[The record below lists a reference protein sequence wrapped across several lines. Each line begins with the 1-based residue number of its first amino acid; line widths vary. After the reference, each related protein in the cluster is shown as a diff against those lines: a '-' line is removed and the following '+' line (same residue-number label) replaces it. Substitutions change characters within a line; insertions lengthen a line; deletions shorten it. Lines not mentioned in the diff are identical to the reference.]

1 MIPLSVCIIGK
12 NEEKHIEK
20 CLAPLMAYDFEIVY
34 VDTGSTDRTKEIAA
48 KYTDSI
54 YDFVWIDDFSAA
66 RNFSLEK
73 ASRDYV
79 LILDCDEYLTDLDI
93 ESLCAAI
100 EAHPEGVG
108 QILRNSYTGNKIGEN
123 ASIERI
129 DRLFDRRRFHYIY
142 TIHEQVADIR
152 TDATDYERYPVPVT
166 VDHAG
171 YVGTAEEK
179 RKKAE
184 RNNVLLF
191 QEIERN
197 PREPY
202 FYFQAAQSYNLID
215 DCENAYLY
223 YKKAFALP
231 LNPANL
237 WVHVMADN
245 FIKACIRT
253 SREEEAM
260 ALYTPVYDDYAQDA
274 AFLCDMA
281 SLYLNLTPPQPM
293 KAMMEFLKVLQAPVS
308 LMGEDLSGAAL
319 YGMGY
324 CNELLGN
331 LPAANSFYEKAAA
344 KNYPPTSRNQADGCD
359 AKTAP
364 EPENNFSSEAAIHSV
379 QESEDNS
386 DYGTIVPL
394 ISVCII
400 GKNEEKNIEQCLAPL
415 AKRDFEIIYVDTGS
429 EDRTKEL
436 AAKYTDNLYDFEWI
450 GDFSAARN
458 FSISKASHNYV
469 LIIDCDEFLTQI
481 DPAALEQAINE
492 HPRGVG
498 MIQLDNYCESGGGQ
512 ICIPNRLER
521 LFHKRYYHYENP
533 IHEQICEIKTGSTY
547 YERYDAPIVADHVGY
562 AGTAEERRR
571 KTERNNE
578 LLFQEIAKHPND
590 PYHYFQAAQSF
601 NLINDHEN
609 AYTYYRK
616 AFDLGP
622 DTKNPWVY
630 VMASN
635 FINVCVQLGRGDEA
649 LALYLPVYD
658 DYANS
663 PAFLSSMGSLY
674 LDLEPPQPLKAV
686 MEFVKVLQSP
696 VSPDGIDYSPVALY
710 GMGYSN
716 ELMGN
721 APAAA
726 DFYRKSAEKNYPP
739 AQQKLSEPQ
748 YG

>member
-12 NEEKHIEK
+12 NEEKNIDK
-20 CLAPLMAYDFEIVY
+20 CLAPLTSYDFEIVY
-34 VDTGSTDRTKEIAA
+34 VDTGSTDRTKELAA
-48 KYTDSI
+48 KYTDNI
-54 YDFVWIDDFSAA
+54 YDFTWVDDFSAA

-79 LILDCDEYLTDLDI
+79 LVLDCDEYLTDLDLNA
-93 ESLCAAI
+93 LCTAI
-100 EAHPEGVG
+100 EAHPKGVG
-108 QILRNSYTGNKIGEN
+108 QIIRNSYTGNKIGEN

-129 DRLFDRRRFHYIY
+129 DRLFDRRRYHYIY

-152 TDATDYERYPVPVT
+152 TDATDYERFPVPVT
-166 VDHAG
+166 VDHMG
-171 YVGTAEEK
+171 YVGTADEK

-184 RNNVLLF
+184 RNNLLLF

-197 PREPY
+197 PTEPY

-215 DCENAYLY
+215 DYENAYQY

-231 LNPANL
+231 LNPDNL
-237 WVHVMADN
+237 WVHVMANN
-245 FIKACIRT
+245 FITACIQT
-253 SREEEAM
+253 SREEEAL
-260 ALYTPVYDDYAQDA
+260 ALYTPVYDVYSQDA
-274 AFLCDMA
+274 AFLCCMA
-281 SLYLNLTPPQPM
+281 SLYLNLSPPQPM
-293 KAMMEFLKVLQAPVS
+293 KAMMEFVKVLQAPIS
-308 LMGEDLSGAAL
+308 LSGEDLSGAAL

-324 CNELLGN
+324 SNELLGN

-344 KNYPPTSRNQADGCD
+344 KNYPAATQNLSATSD
-359 AKTAP
+359 AKADS
-364 EPENNFSSEAAIHSV
+364 ESEASSSPESNIHSG

-386 DYGTIVPL
+386 DHEVIVPP

-400 GKNEEKNIEQCLAPL
+400 GKNEEKNIERCLAPL
-415 AKRDFEIIYVDTGS
+415 AKRGFEIIYVDTGS
-429 EDRTKEL
+429 TDRTKEL

-481 DPAALEQAINE
+481 DPKALEKVINE

-498 MIQLDNYCESGGGQ
+498 TIQLDNYCESDGGQ
-512 ICIPNRLER
+512 ICISNRLER

-533 IHEQICEIKTGSTY
+533 IHEQICDIKTGSTY

-562 AGTAEERRR
+562 AGTPEERRR

-578 LLFQEIAKHPND
+578 LLFQEIAKHPDD

-601 NLINDHEN
+601 NLIDDYEN
-609 AYTYYRK
+609 AYVYYKK
-616 AFDLGP
+616 AFALGL
-622 DTKNPWVY
+622 DTENSWVY
-630 VMASN
+630 VMANN
-635 FINVCVQLGRGDEA
+635 FINTCVQLGRGDEA

-658 DYANS
+658 DYANN
-663 PAFLSSMGSLY
+663 PTFLSSIGSLY

-686 MEFVKVLQSP
+686 MEFVKVLQAPIS
-696 VSPDGIDYSPVALY
+696 SDGIDYSPVALY

-721 APAAA
+721 APAAL
-726 DFYRKSAEKNYPP
+726 DFYRKSAEKNYPL
-739 AQQKLSEPQ
+739 ALQKLSEL
-748 YG
+748 